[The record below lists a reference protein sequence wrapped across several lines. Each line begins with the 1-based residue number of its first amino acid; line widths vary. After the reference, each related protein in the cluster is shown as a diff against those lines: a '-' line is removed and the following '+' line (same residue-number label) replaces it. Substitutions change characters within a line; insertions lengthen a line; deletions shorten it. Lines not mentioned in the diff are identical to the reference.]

1 MFPDVDGK
9 KGFHSIGQRRFGIT
23 RFYHFELFAIFYQP
37 GPATAELGS
46 SSINEC
52 IFTGLQTSEGSFNLF
67 FESLGRFPAAVG
79 S

>member
-9 KGFHSIGQRRFGIT
+9 KGLHSIGQRRFGIS
-23 RFYHFELFAIFYQP
+23 RFDHFELFSIFYQP
-37 GPATAELGS
+37 SPTTAELGI
-46 SSINEC
+46 SSIYEC

-67 FESLGRFPAAVG
+67 FESLGQLPAAIG